1 MQYASSTLV
10 GTAMG
15 ENNVLKAQKYTKLL
29 FVVGAIIQ
37 FLLFL
42 SLNLFKEEIA
52 TLFTQ
57 ETRVIYYI
65 TNTVFFA
72 ALASLLDGIITLSI
86 GVIKGLGK
94 QASASVAYLVCFYF
108 IGLPFTYVFCFKL
121 GQGLPGLWMGL
132 NLGLLALSLVIVK
145 MLIKTDW

>member
-15 ENNVLKAQKYTKLL
+15 ENNIVKAQKYTKLL

-57 ETRVIYYI
+57 DTRVIYYI

-94 QASASVAYLVCFYF
+94 
-108 IGLPFTYVFCFKL
+108 
-121 GQGLPGLWMGL
+121 
-132 NLGLLALSLVIVK
+132 
-145 MLIKTDW
+145 